1 MKADSIFRRAR
12 KSAEYGPG
20 EALAQ
25 IKEGS
30 AYAAE
35 HDYDPDMLHCKGC
48 IYACAFSKA
57 RCDTGRKAVPV
68 LAAKKNNKM

>member
-12 KSAEYGPG
+12 KSAEYSPD

-35 HDYDPDMLHCKGC
+35 HDMLHCKGC

-68 LAAKKNNKM
+68 LAAKKDN